1 MEVIAVVWRS
11 GSENGMEVTA
21 SVPAHFPQEITRIL
35 IALPTLSHRDL
46 APAFEREA

>member
-21 SVPAHFPQEITRIL
+21 SVPAHFPEELTRAL
-35 IALPTLSHRDL
+35 IALPTLSRRDL